1 MLLSIGLHLLKP
13 CFSYLRFFTIANK
26 VKHYAIRLGIDRAVF
41 FTLLGRGWSVVAG
54 LMTIV
59 VISRFLTPE
68 LQGYY
73 YTFNSLIALQI
84 FAELGLNFAI
94 IQFASHEMAKLSWL
108 PDGTVTG
115 DAEAKRR
122 LQSLMHFA
130 FSWFGVAALIM
141 IVILIPVGLYFF
153 NTGNQVIA
161 TAHNVSIPWIFLVVF
176 TAANLFVTAAAAIL
190 EGCGKVLQVAVMRL
204 WQSLFTLTIMW
215 AVLSMNGNLYAL
227 MVNSLMMAFIG
238 FTWLWI
244 SQRNFFKDLI
254 AHSKL
259 LPGISWRKEIW
270 PFQWRIAISWM
281 SGYLIFQLIIP
292 LLFKTHGPIAAGQM
306 GMSLQI
312 IGAMNGAAMAWIS
325 TKAPTYG
332 EMIANKQRVELDAL
346 FARGLF
352 QSLVFLILC
361 ILALWTILYFLNEA
375 NSPYA
380 LRTLPLPLFSLLFL
394 ASIANQIIFA
404 EAAYLRAHKKEPF
417 MFLSVSMALTIALL
431 AIMFVPSLGVSA
443 AVYSY
448 VATTLV
454 MGLVGGTT
462 IFLYKRKQ
470 WMVQHHDNVSCR

>member
-1 MLLSIGLHLLKP
+1 M
-13 CFSYLRFFTIANK
+13 
-26 VKHYAIRLGIDRAVF
+26 KHFALRLGVDRAVF
-41 FTLLGRGWSVVAG
+41 FTLLGRGWSVLAG
-54 LMTIV
+54 LLTII
-59 VISRFLTPE
+59 VIAHFLTPE

-73 YTFNSLIALQI
+73 YTFNSLIALQL
-84 FAELGLNFAI
+84 FAELGLNYVV

-130 FSWFGVAALIM
+130 FSWFGVAGLIM
-141 IVILIPVGLYFF
+141 IVILIPAGLYFF
-153 NTGNQVIA
+153 NTGSQAIA
-161 TAHNVSIPWIFLVVF
+161 ASHNVSVPWIFLVIF

-190 EGCGKVLQVAVMRL
+190 EGCGKVAQVAVMRL
-204 WQSLFTLTIMW
+204 WQSLFAVTMVW
-215 AVLSMNGNLYAL
+215 AVLSMGGHLYAL
-227 MVNSLMMAFIG
+227 TVSSLMMTVIG
-238 FTWLWI
+238 FTWLWYNH
-244 SQRNFFKDLI
+244 RNFFKDLM
-254 AHSKL
+254 AHRTL
-259 LPGISWRKEIW
+259 LLGMSWRKEIW
-270 PFQWRIAISWM
+270 PFQWRIAVSWM
-281 SGYLIFQLIIP
+281 SGYLIFQLFNP

-332 EMIANKQRVELDAL
+332 KMIANKQRRELDAL
-346 FARGLF
+346 FAQGLF

-380 LRTLPLPLFSLLFL
+380 LRTLPLHLFSLLFL

-404 EAAYLRAHKKEPF
+404 EATYLRAHKEEPF

-431 AIMFVPSLGVSA
+431 AIMFVPSLGASA

-470 WMVQHHDNVSCR
+470 WRVQHHDNV